1 MKYLKDMMVNNMKI
15 NFVNKTKE
23 NIIEYKKLIRDI
35 FKFDKSKDIMN
46 IIFVS
51 DKEIQE
57 INKNYR
63 NIDRVT
69 DVISFALN
77 DEKDFLIKTEEI
89 GDIFIDIDQAK
100 RQATEYGHSLE
111 REIGFLSVHGYL
123 HLHGYDHMNKEDEE
137 IMFKKQD
144 EILNN
149 ANLRRN

>member
-1 MKYLKDMMVNNMKI
+1 MKI
-15 NFVNKTKE
+15 NFINHTKE
-23 NIIEYKKLIRDI
+23 NIIEFKKLIRDI
-35 FKFDKSKDIMN
+35 FKFDKSKTIMN
-46 IIFVS
+46 IIFVN
-51 DKEIQE
+51 DEEIHK
-57 INKNYR
+57 INKEYR

-89 GDIFIDIDQAK
+89 GDIFICIDQAK
-100 RQATEYGHSLE
+100 RQAEEYEHSLE

-123 HLHGYDHMNKEDEE
+123 HLNGYDHMNKIDEE

-149 ANLRRN
+149 ANLRRDVK

>member
-1 MKYLKDMMVNNMKI
+1 MKI

-46 IIFVS
+46 IIFVN
-51 DKEIQE
+51 DKEIQD

-100 RQATEYGHSLE
+100 RQAIEYGHSLN

-149 ANLRRN
+149 ANLRRD

>member
-1 MKYLKDMMVNNMKI
+1 MKI
-15 NFVNKTKE
+15 NFTNETKE
-23 NIIEYKKLIRDI
+23 NVTEYKKLIRDI

-46 IIFVS
+46 IIFVT
-51 DKEIQE
+51 DEEIQK
-57 INKNYR
+57 INREYR

-100 RQATEYGHSLE
+100 RQAIDYGHSLD

-123 HLHGYDHMNKEDEE
+123 HLHGYDHQTKEDEVT
-137 IMFKKQD
+137 MFKKQE
-144 EILNN
+144 EILAN
-149 ANLRRN
+149 ANLRRDVKWLDLQ

>member
-1 MKYLKDMMVNNMKI
+1 MKI
-15 NFVNKTKE
+15 NFINHTKE
-23 NIIEYKKLIRDI
+23 NIIEFKKLIRDI
-35 FKFDKSKDIMN
+35 FKFDKSKTIMN
-46 IIFVS
+46 IIFVN
-51 DKEIQE
+51 DEEIHK
-57 INKNYR
+57 INKEYR

-89 GDIFIDIDQAK
+89 GDIFICIDQAK
-100 RQATEYGHSLE
+100 RQAEEYEHSLD

-123 HLHGYDHMNKEDEE
+123 HLNGYDHMNKIDEE

-149 ANLRRN
+149 ANLRRDVKWLEAQ

>member
-1 MKYLKDMMVNNMKI
+1 MKI
-15 NFVNKTKE
+15 NFINHTKE
-23 NIIEYKKLIRDI
+23 NIIEFKKLIRDI
-35 FKFDKSKDIMN
+35 FKFDKSKTIMN
-46 IIFVS
+46 IIFVN
-51 DKEIQE
+51 DEEIHK
-57 INKNYR
+57 INKEYR

-89 GDIFIDIDQAK
+89 GDIFICIDQAK
-100 RQATEYGHSLE
+100 RQAEEYEHSLD

-123 HLHGYDHMNKEDEE
+123 HLNGYDHMNKEDEE

-149 ANLRRN
+149 ANLRRDVK

>member
-1 MKYLKDMMVNNMKI
+1 MKI

-46 IIFVS
+46 IIFVN
-51 DKEIQE
+51 DKEIQD

-77 DEKDFLIKTEEI
+77 DDKDFLIKTEEI

-100 RQATEYGHSLE
+100 RQAIEYGHSLN

-149 ANLRRN
+149 ANLRRD

>member
-1 MKYLKDMMVNNMKI
+1 MKI
-15 NFVNKTKE
+15 NFTNETKE
-23 NIIEYKKLIRDI
+23 NITIYRQLIRNI

-46 IIFVS
+46 IIFVN
-51 DKEIQE
+51 DDEIQK
-57 INKNYR
+57 INKEYR

-77 DEKDFLIKTEEI
+77 DEKDFLIKTDEI
-89 GDIFIDIDQAK
+89 GDIFICIDQAK
-100 RQATEYGHSLE
+100 RQAEEYGHSLD

-123 HLHGYDHMNKEDEE
+123 HLHGYDHMTKEDEE

-149 ANLRRN
+149 ANLRRS